1 MPFPPKDIAPRSCY
15 PTLGRIKLLIPPG
28 SIFSKI
34 CFSQHQ
40 KGVEK
45 TMIYFI
51 KIQSE
56 NMQMT
61 WDIRF
66 FVFVRFVIFSNVI
79 ALQFCK

>member
-15 PTLGRIKLLIPPG
+15 PTLGRIKLLIPSG

-66 FVFVRFVIFSNVI
+66 FAFVRFVIFSNVI